1 MTKTAIAIRHVHFE
15 DLGAFDDV
23 LRRHGYAVRYCDAG
37 ADNIGGVDPLAP
49 DLIIV
54 LGGPIGAYQE
64 LAYPFLG
71 HELALLERR
80 LAAARPTLGICL
92 GAQLMARALGARVYP
107 APAKEIGWGE
117 LQLSQAGGS
126 GPLRHF
132 TRVPVL
138 HWHGDTFDLPE
149 GAALLAST
157 EICPNQA
164 FSFGRRALACQFH
177 PEVIGRGFERWLV
190 GHAVEIAAVP
200 GISPAALRHDSE
212 RFAPQAAR
220 RGEACLSEWL
230 AALYNGQ
237 E

>member
-1 MTKTAIAIRHVHFE
+1 VAKTAVAIRHVHFE
-15 DLGAFDDV
+15 DLGAFDGV

-37 ADNIGGVDPLAP
+37 IDDIDGEDPLAP
-49 DLIIV
+49 ELIIV
-54 LGGPIGAYQE
+54 LGAPIGAYEE
-64 LAYPFLG
+64 LAYPFLR

-117 LQLSQAGGS
+117 LQLSEAGRN
-126 GPLRHF
+126 GPLRHL
-132 TRVPVL
+132 TGVPVL

-149 GAALLAST
+149 GAELLAST

-164 FSFGRRALACQFH
+164 FSFGRHAFACQFH
-177 PEVIGRGFERWLV
+177 PEISGRGFERWLI
-190 GHAVEIAAVP
+190 GHSVEIAAVA
-200 GISPAALRHDSE
+200 GASPELLRRDAE
-212 RFAPQAAR
+212 RFASQAAR

-230 AALYNGQ
+230 ADLYDGR

>member
-37 ADNIGGVDPLAP
+37 IDDIGGVDPLAP

-54 LGGPIGAYQE
+54 LGGPTGAYEE
-64 LAYPFLG
+64 LTYPFLG
-71 HELALLERR
+71 KELVLLERR

-107 APAKEIGWGE
+107 ARAKEIGWGE
-117 LQLSQAGGS
+117 LQLSQAGRN

-132 TRVPVL
+132 TGVSVL
-138 HWHGDTFDLPE
+138 HWHGDTFDLPQE
-149 GAALLAST
+149 AELLAST

-164 FSFGRRALACQFH
+164 FSLGRQVLACQFH
-177 PEVIGRGFERWLV
+177 PEISGRGFERWLV

-200 GISPAALRHDSE
+200 GISPAMLRCDTEHLGTKSAE
-212 RFAPQAAR
+212 RGA
-220 RGEACLSEWL
+220 ACLSDWL
-230 AALYNGQ
+230 AGLYSGPV
-237 E
+237 